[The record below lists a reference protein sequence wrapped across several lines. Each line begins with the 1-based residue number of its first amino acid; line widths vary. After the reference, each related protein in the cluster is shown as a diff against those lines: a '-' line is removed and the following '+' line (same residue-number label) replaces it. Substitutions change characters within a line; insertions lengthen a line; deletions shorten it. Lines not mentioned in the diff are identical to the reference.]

1 MDSDTDIYNVWA
13 GLLCKIKPLINR
25 KVINQLQSF
34 NAKMNNIS
42 AFKEIGD
49 ILQNANTNNG
59 MLSAKEERMINE
71 KLEEIKNGGAINE
84 NELEKIK
91 DEKEKEK
98 RRKEIGKLCYIHAI
112 ITLFD
117 NQLLEYKISHPN
129 RHNHNDFVDI
139 EPDNTVI
146 QPLNSKYKDQ
156 EIKIYP
162 HVRSKLP
169 NTSKQNMML
178 SNINMFLKKHI
189 VLFKEDE
196 TKYKIVFHYLGDFF
210 EGEMLDDE
218 LSIAVSPI
226 CDYAKFECKCK
237 DSVVNTMTFYGVK
250 NKKEVRDRCV
260 NTLVAAIDSGA
271 HIIVFPELMG
281 MPELEDD
288 FRRIL
293 ENTKSDVLVFLSS
306 YMKEGYNQGVIM
318 YGPGKRDIIIQN
330 KLHSFH
336 YIKGEVDYME
346 DIKMGKELH
355 IIMIEGVGSIA
366 EAICVDYLMNDVRN
380 MLCKLRTDIV
390 INPSLS
396 PGYNYFYEV
405 YSSNGVNN
413 LNSIWINTCSVFKSN
428 LFDSYYNS
436 GEISMLSICNEKS
449 NQNTDKVYKRD
460 EKCECGEKKECF
472 FMYTI
477 KV

>member
-1 MDSDTDIYNVWA
+1 MDSDTEIYNVWA
-13 GLLCKIKPLINR
+13 RQICKIKPLINR

-34 NAKMNNIS
+34 DVKMDNIS
-42 AFKEIGD
+42 AFKEIGR
-49 ILQNANTNNG
+49 ILQKANINNG
-59 MLSAKEERMINE
+59 MISVKEERMIND
-71 KLEEIKNGGAINE
+71 KLEEIKNGGAIKE
-84 NELEKIK
+84 KELEKIK

-98 RRKEIGKLCYIHAI
+98 YRKEMGKLCYIHSI

-117 NQLLEYKISHPN
+117 NQLPEYKISHSN
-129 RHNHNDFVDI
+129 WHNHNFGS
-139 EPDNTVI
+139 DNTI
-146 QPLNSKYKDQ
+146 IEPLNSEYENQK
-156 EIKIYP
+156 IKIYP

-178 SNINMFLKKHI
+178 SNINMFLEKHI
-189 VLFKEDE
+189 LLFDEDE
-196 TKYKIVFHYLGDFF
+196 EDYKVVFHYLGDFF
-210 EGEMLDDE
+210 EGEMIDDK

-237 DSVVNTMTFYGVK
+237 DGVVNTIKFNGIANE
-250 NKKEVRDRCV
+250 NKKDVKDRCV

-293 ENTKSDVLVFLSS
+293 ENTKSDVLVFLPS

-336 YIKGEVDYME
+336 YIKEKVDYME

-428 LFDSYYNS
+428 LFDSYYSS

-460 EKCECGEKKECF
+460 EKCECGEKKACF
-472 FMYTI
+472 FMYNI

>member
-1 MDSDTDIYNVWA
+1 MDSDTEIYNVWA
-13 GLLCKIKPLINR
+13 RQICKIKPLINR

-34 NAKMNNIS
+34 DVKMDNIS
-42 AFKEIGD
+42 AFKEIGR
-49 ILQNANTNNG
+49 ILQKANINNG
-59 MLSAKEERMINE
+59 MISVKEERMIND
-71 KLEEIKNGGAINE
+71 KLEEIKNGGAIKE
-84 NELEKIK
+84 KELEKIK

-98 RRKEIGKLCYIHAI
+98 YRKEMGKLCYIHSI

-117 NQLLEYKISHPN
+117 NQLPEYKISHSN
-129 RHNHNDFVDI
+129 WHNHNFGS
-139 EPDNTVI
+139 DNTI
-146 QPLNSKYKDQ
+146 IEPLNSEYENQK
-156 EIKIYP
+156 IKIYP

-178 SNINMFLKKHI
+178 SNINMFLEKHI
-189 VLFKEDE
+189 LLFDEDE
-196 TKYKIVFHYLGDFF
+196 EDYKVVFHYLVDFF
-210 EGEMLDDE
+210 EGEMIDDK

-237 DSVVNTMTFYGVK
+237 DGVVNTIKFNGIANE
-250 NKKEVRDRCV
+250 NKKDVKDRCV

-293 ENTKSDVLVFLSS
+293 ENTKSDVLVFLPS

-460 EKCECGEKKECF
+460 EKCECGEKKACF
-472 FMYTI
+472 FMYNI